1 MISATDP
8 ETGEPVDRSVM
19 EEAGVAFV
27 PEAQH
32 MDLSKEEKRRTTAL
46 MMAIQAYKN
55 LIIPDAAYLDKA
67 ADLARRGEGPKI
79 SPATIDA
86 MVDAAIKFDYMIA
99 TGKMLSFV
107 KRETPEVEEFIA
119 EPGRPAATE
128 EETIGDPE
136 A

>member
-1 MISATDP
+1 MISATNP

-19 EEAGVAFV
+19 EEAGVAYV
-27 PEAQH
+27 PENQH
-32 MDLSKEEKRRTTAL
+32 VDLSKEEKRRTTAL
-46 MMAIQAYKN
+46 MMAIQAYRN
-55 LIIPDAAYLDKA
+55 LIIPDAMYLEKA

-86 MVDAAIKFDYMIA
+86 MVEAAIKFDHMIA
-99 TGKMLSFV
+99 TGRMLNLV
-107 KRETPEVEEFIA
+107 EREE

-128 EETIGDPE
+128 EETISDPE